1 MHKASL
7 LIFCFFCCRILFAQQ
22 IHKGNTYAVVV
33 GISRYQNS
41 GISELRFANR
51 DAQMFFDYLR
61 SPAGGSVP
69 QDNIRL
75 LLDSTATNAA
85 VYNALSWLTQT
96 VQANDLVYFYF
107 SGHGDMESETA
118 RRLGFLLAF
127 NTPRTN
133 YLNNAIRIED
143 LNY

>member
-1 MHKASL
+1 
-7 LIFCFFCCRILFAQQ
+7 
-22 IHKGNTYAVVV
+22 
-33 GISRYQNS
+33 
-41 GISELRFANR
+41 
-51 DAQMFFDYLR
+51 MFSDYLQ
-61 SPAGGSVP
+61 SAAGGAVP

-85 VYNALSWLTQT
+85 VYNALSWLTET
-96 VQANDLVYFYF
+96 VQENDLVYFYF

-133 YLNNAIRIED
+133 YINNAIRIED
-143 LNY
+143 LNIYANTLSAKSKAKVILITDACHSGTLVTSDYRLKFLVGNELRKAKENEIRIT